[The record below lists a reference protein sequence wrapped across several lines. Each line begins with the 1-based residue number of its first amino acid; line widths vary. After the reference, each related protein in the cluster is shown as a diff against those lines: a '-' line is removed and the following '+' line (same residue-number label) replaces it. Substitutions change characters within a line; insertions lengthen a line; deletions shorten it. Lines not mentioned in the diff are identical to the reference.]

1 MTLNFFLQT
10 SKSAQQQEKQ
20 LRSNTVTIVRQSGG
34 NRSYGPARPVV
45 PEGAGVAMAPPDF
58 CRPFNPISTKWDR
71 LCPPNNTGIPGLSE
85 LLTALPAP
93 LSCTLETNKTEK
105 LEVYIISHGKQ
116 EGELTYPLALYSLLA
131 KLEKETFENLPI
143 NKPLDIGELAKFAS
157 KRNSDSKSTKAAIEG
172 WIEQKIG
179 TEKKALVMI
188 DEVPAKSI
196 FQPHVSIKEKWE
208 DLKKNCFENAGSVPL
223 AFDICFLSKYKNIQ
237 FVILMTPS
245 NYTSHN
251 DFPPL
256 FEFQKSEYGERKINE
271 IAGSY
276 HYDKLAP
283 GKLLP
288 LNQLSEN
295 CNFQFYHHLSARYRN
310 CAEIMDF
317 IKFFSK
323 KEKYD
328 KQLNVN
334 HDKPLDPSELPQSYP
349 LPVGLKP
356 VIWFQGLIEPD
367 FKDFNDLMD
376 LLEKSSQPKLQLS
389 EESVTIMGDESECK
403 RFLKSVLKA
412 KVENEGKESE
422 IYQYLMNKAE
432 GVEQKLM
439 AKDEKFAK
447 WNYIYY
453 SLFNGA
459 EDDIIVCITKYCLYL
474 PVITRARKLLVI
486 MTFGQKYQEENRG
499 KNPERLPMMEEAFA
513 KKLVTKFPF

>member
-1 MTLNFFLQT
+1 MPWHPQICY
-10 SKSAQQQEKQ
+10 
-20 LRSNTVTIVRQSGG
+20 V
-34 NRSYGPARPVV
+34 SY
-45 PEGAGVAMAPPDF
+45 
-58 CRPFNPISTKWDR
+58 PISTKGGK
-71 LCPPNNTGIPGLSE
+71 LCPPNNTGTPGFSD
-85 LLTALPAP
+85 LLTAWPAP
-93 LSCTLETNKTEK
+93 QFCTLETNKTEK

-116 EGELTYPLALYSLLA
+116 EGELNYQLALYTLLA
-131 KLEKETFENLPI
+131 NLEKETFKNLPI
-143 NKPLDIGELAKFAS
+143 NKPLDISELAKFAS
-157 KRNSDSKSTKAAIEG
+157 KQNSDSKSTKAAIEG

-196 FQPHVSIKEKWE
+196 FQPHLSIKEKWE
-208 DLKKNCFENAGSVPL
+208 DLKKNFFENAGSVPL

-251 DFPPL
+251 DFPTL
-256 FEFQKSEYGERKINE
+256 FEFPKSEYGERKITE

-276 HYDKLAP
+276 HYENLAP

-334 HDKPLDPSELPQSYP
+334 HDKPLDPSNLPQSYP

-356 VIWFQGLIEPD
+356 VIWFQGLKEPD
-367 FKDFNDLMD
+367 FKDFKVLMD

-389 EESVTIMGDESECK
+389 EESVTIMGDDSECK
-403 RFLKSVLKA
+403 MFLKSVLKA

-432 GVEQKLM
+432 GVAGWGVEQKLM

-459 EDDIIVCITKYCLYL
+459 EDDIIVYITKYALYL
-474 PVITRARKLLVI
+474 PVITRARKLLVLI
-486 MTFGQKYQEENRG
+486 TFGEKYQEEKRE
-499 KNPERLPMMEEAFA
+499 KNPERLPVMEEAFA
-513 KKLVTKFPF
+513 KKLVTKFPL